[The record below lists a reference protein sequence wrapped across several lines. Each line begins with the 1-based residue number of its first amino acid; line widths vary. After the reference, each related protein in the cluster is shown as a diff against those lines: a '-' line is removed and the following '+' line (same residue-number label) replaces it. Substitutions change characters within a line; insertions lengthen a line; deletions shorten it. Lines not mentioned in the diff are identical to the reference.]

1 MEICLRSLDELIKYF
16 HQNSSQNGQWLY
28 IDICIMLLSIQLA
41 IKTIAVTQSLD
52 SVILTQILGTL
63 KGLLLSVYAFEMYC
77 IKT

>member
-1 MEICLRSLDELIKYF
+1 
-16 HQNSSQNGQWLY
+16 
-28 IDICIMLLSIQLA
+28 MLLSIQLA